1 MKFMSQSK
9 RFYQPLWSFV
19 MRNMFIYHAGAW
31 TIWVLCR
38 ARCLKEQKL
47 CVVAKS
53 ASWLSPVYLYIFL
66 FFFFLFSC
74 FLNGKPTFCSHPID
88 ALSFSRHLLVKE
100 PQCFEL
106 RPRGKE
112 SKHHLFH
119 DFTPRRRFWVIV
131 GVCWTWGAAAGL
143 CWSQC
148 SMSSAWIFALWL
160 RHCIYVSVDYDISSF
175 WRWWR
180 RVIFQD
186 LWISMGSD
194 KWSFIDRIYIYNAK
208 GQSQILPAET
218 KNMVH
223 SHCLCPCSCQ
233 CLTNKKWKQK
243 CWREP
248 EGNRLQMNSDKK

>member
-19 MRNMFIYHAGAW
+19 MRNMFIYHASAW

-47 CVVAKS
+47 CFVAKS